1 MATAA
6 SDLITQLQ
14 ECNAD
19 MCAHLF
25 NFTGALQRDAL
36 PMSIGDESLESSS
49 GASASAVTDAQ
60 IPELAAQVLAF
71 PASKP
76 PVSQVVHDPARR
88 LAHQ

>member
-19 MCAHLF
+19 ICGHLF

-36 PMSIGDESLESSS
+36 PLSIGDEPLESSS
-49 GASASAVTDAQ
+49 AASASAVTDAQ
-60 IPELAAQVLAF
+60 IPELAAQVHAF
-71 PASKP
+71 PASVP
-76 PVSQVVHDPARR
+76 PESHVVHGPAR
-88 LAHQ
+88 LAQQ